1 MAQWEAV
8 VCERASPFGWA
19 LPFAKGKLP
28 GEEIKYNQ
36 GQRRDSVDDRE
47 FSICTN
53 FIRSQVS
60 NSLIGDNSRLPSW
73 SEISY

>member
-19 LPFAKGKLP
+19 LPFAKGET
-28 GEEIKYNQ
+28 GGEIKYNQ